1 MMRAT
6 TMRGDQGTATVSARG
21 AARVR
26 AGHPWVFRQDV
37 VRGPAKDAGA
47 GGPALVEVR
56 DPRGK
61 PLGLATWAAEARL
74 ALRVLATGAEA
85 EALPRDLLAI
95 VGARMDAA
103 LARRRALALPRDA
116 VRIVHAESDGLPG
129 LVVDRY
135 ADAAVIQTTSVAMNA
150 HRDPIAALVLRA
162 LGVRVV
168 IARDDGSARA
178 FEGLPRFAGV
188 VAGEGP
194 TRVEYRLGPNRL
206 EADLLTD
213 SKTGGFLDQADNHAA
228 VAALAP
234 ESARA
239 LDAFTYHGGFALALA
254 RRGGPVL
261 ATDEDPDAVARATE
275 NARRNGLANLEVR
288 RANAFDLLRELEAR
302 HELFDVVVLDPP
314 ALAKRGGTNAASAL
328 SAADRAY
335 KELILRGA
343 RLTRPGG
350 LLVVCSCSGR
360 VTRAHWDDL
369 VAEGLADAGRAAQVL
384 ARNGGSADH
393 PELVGVPETGHLKTW
408 ILRVL

>member
-1 MMRAT
+1 MRSEL
-6 TMRGDQGTATVSARG
+6 GTVTVSARG

-37 VRGPAKDAGA
+37 ARGPAKDARA

-61 PLGLATWAAEARL
+61 PLALATWAAEARI
-74 ALRVLATGAEA
+74 ALRVLATGAA
-85 EALPRDLLAI
+85 EAAPRDLLSI
-95 VGARMDAA
+95 VGARLDAA

-116 VRIVHAESDGLPG
+116 VRVVHAESDGLPG

-135 ADAAVIQTTSVAMNA
+135 ADAAVIQTTSVAMDA
-150 HRDPIAALVLRA
+150 HRDRIAALVHEA
-162 LGVRVV
+162 LGARIVV
-168 IARDDGSARA
+168 VRDDGSARD

-188 VAGEGP
+188 VAGDVDGP

-234 ESARA
+234 ANARA

-261 ATDEDPDAVARATE
+261 ATDEDADAVGRAAE

-302 HELFDVVVLDPP
+302 RELFDVVVLDPP

-328 SAADRAY
+328 GAADRAY

-350 LLVVCSCSGR
+350 LLVACSCSGR

-369 VAEGLADAGRAAQVL
+369 VAEGLADAGRVGQVL
-384 ARNGGSADH
+384 ARNGASADH

>member
-1 MMRAT
+1 MPQEV
-6 TMRGDQGTATVSARG
+6 GIATVSARG

-26 AGHPWVFRQDV
+26 AGHPWVFRQDL
-37 VRGPAKDAGA
+37 VRGPAKDARA
-47 GGPALVEVR
+47 GGPVLVDVR

-61 PLGLATWAAEARL
+61 PLGVATWASEARL
-74 ALRVLATGAEA
+74 ALRVLATGAAA
-85 EALPRDLLAI
+85 EALPRDLMAV
-95 VGARMDAA
+95 VGARLEAA
-103 LARRRALALPRDA
+103 LARRRALALDRDA
-116 VRIVHAESDGLPG
+116 VRLVHAESDGLPG

-135 ADAAVIQTTSVAMNA
+135 GDAAVIQTTSVAMDA
-150 HRDPIAALVLRA
+150 HRAPIAALVREA

-168 IARDDGSARA
+168 IARDDGSARD

-188 VAGEGP
+188 VAGPKDAP

-234 ESARA
+234 ANARA

-261 ATDEDPDAVARATE
+261 ATDESADAVVRATE
-275 NARRNGLANLEVR
+275 NARRNGLSNLEVR
-288 RANAFDLLRELEAR
+288 RANAFDLLRELEAAR
-302 HELFDVVVLDPP
+302 ELFDVVVIDPP

-328 SAADRAY
+328 TAADRAY
-335 KELILRGA
+335 KELILRAA
-343 RLTRPGG
+343 RLTRAGG
-350 LLVVCSCSGR
+350 LLVACSCSGR
-360 VTRAHWDDL
+360 VSRAHWDDL
-369 VAEGLADAGRAAQVL
+369 VGEGLADAGRGAQVL
-384 ARNGGSADH
+384 ARNGASADH